1 MKKLEFIKMEQVNAG
16 RISWSCASGI
26 FGFSAVFVVGLSALA
41 GNPFAISAMSNTSAL
56 RSIIVASA
64 AGVMTCGD

>member
-1 MKKLEFIKMEQVNAG
+1 MKSITLNQMEQIKGGIN
-16 RISWSCASGI
+16 WSCAAGI
-26 FGFSAVFVVGLSALA
+26 FGFSAVLVVGVSALA

-64 AGVMTCGD
+64 AGVMTCGE